1 MYLKKRRITQSIDA
15 TSALKMSYEAS
26 ESCNTHQHEE
36 TQSKTSSKTDS
47 LKLAL
52 QLAGTDVDTKSFGT
66 RRVVAS
72 SLRNEKS
79 PIVPLLLYWHP
90 DADLATLSVHSKV
103 VRKAEPAGLLNNL
116 RHSLFGG
123 SRNANNDRE
132 TCAFIKLLVQP
143 ERALSYISHKFREK
157 LLTLARLAAVKNGH
171 DLNRSWQEIDSA
183 ASANWPTP
191 EQRDIIF
198 VFHAARGNRTALEL
212 QDSTNV
218 GWVDTNFCGD
228 DSFLRLYVSL
238 EFRAAHIEKLRIDR
252 GMSAQPKSAKVTK
265 SERNLPEKSTRSIVS
280 QTGSHISNFGRDVVC
295 NTLYNVGSAVH
306 GVQSVTCSVRDAGN
320 AIVSG
325 ATGTV
330 CNGAQTLSQTVR
342 RHCVTQPNNDALSAD
357 CDDFFEDSSKS
368 L

>member
-1 MYLKKRRITQSIDA
+1 MRPAVAFVRTTTLPSTVILREKSLESQALCATKNKTLRIKDATSALFFRQCQHATCGGLRTELFFSCGHAMYLKKRRITQLIDA

-52 QLAGTDVDTKSFGT
+52 QLAGTNVDTKSFGT

-79 PIVPLLLYWHP
+79 LIVPLLLYWHP

-143 ERALSYISHKFREK
+143 ERALSY
-157 LLTLARLAAVKNGH
+157 
-171 DLNRSWQEIDSA
+171 
-183 ASANWPTP
+183 
-191 EQRDIIF
+191 
-198 VFHAARGNRTALEL
+198 
-212 QDSTNV
+212 
-218 GWVDTNFCGD
+218 
-228 DSFLRLYVSL
+228 
-238 EFRAAHIEKLRIDR
+238 
-252 GMSAQPKSAKVTK
+252 
-265 SERNLPEKSTRSIVS
+265 
-280 QTGSHISNFGRDVVC
+280 
-295 NTLYNVGSAVH
+295 
-306 GVQSVTCSVRDAGN
+306 
-320 AIVSG
+320 
-325 ATGTV
+325 
-330 CNGAQTLSQTVR
+330 
-342 RHCVTQPNNDALSAD
+342 
-357 CDDFFEDSSKS
+357 
-368 L
+368 